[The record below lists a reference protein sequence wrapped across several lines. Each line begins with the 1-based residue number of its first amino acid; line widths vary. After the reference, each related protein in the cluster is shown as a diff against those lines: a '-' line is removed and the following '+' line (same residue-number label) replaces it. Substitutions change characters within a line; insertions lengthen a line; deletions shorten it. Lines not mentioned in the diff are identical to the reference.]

1 MKVIFLCTLATA
13 LWLSACS
20 GQPTTIHGT
29 DVQAQDRSCVRS
41 TGSRIRRDD
50 GECLP
55 VAGRSY
61 GESELDRTGATDVGQ
76 ALSAIDPSI
85 SVGR

>member
-1 MKVIFLCTLATA
+1 MKVIFICTLAGT
-13 LWLSACS
+13 LWLSACA
-20 GQPTTIHGT
+20 GQPATIHGA
-29 DVQAQDRSCVRS
+29 DLQGQDRSCVRS

-50 GECLP
+50 HECLP

-61 GESELDRTGATDVGQ
+61 GEADLDRTGATDVGQ
-76 ALSAIDPSI
+76 ALSAIDPAI